1 MTKHNSITKKRRRY
15 LAFLTVIMLMVL
27 SFAGCASD
35 DVYTPGN
42 EPELSYEDAVTETK
56 TLMSKVQTKEVKNP
70 YLDLD
75 SGEMSEADA
84 LADISTFPI
93 TVKGTGDINLEI
105 AGATEMTSESAPDD
119 WLNVVAKTF
128 NKENHEINGKT
139 ISVTVR
145 QITSG
150 EVVTY
155 MMANAYQPQLFLPS
169 AYPWASMLESSG
181 IGMVKLSDKLVGNTA
196 GILMKDKTYDE
207 FIKKYK
213 EATLD
218 NVINASIEGDVT
230 FAYPN
235 PYTSTTGLNGIGGIL
250 SAFNKT
256 DPLSNES
263 ATKLLE
269 YQKTAPPVAY
279 TTAVLR
285 NQAAKGVID
294 TMLMEEQAYINTPEL
309 KNYKYIPFGIRHDH
323 PLYTFDY
330 CTSEQQEAAK
340 LFTDY
345 CLNDENQKLAKE
357 KGFNHHDDYQSQD
370 YGLSGSDWVNAQ
382 KIWKENKN
390 GGKPIIAVFVADT
403 SASMDGEPINNLKS
417 SLISASSYINSEH
430 YIGLVSYD
438 SDVTINLPINQFDNT
453 QRAYFAGEVKNM
465 TTNGNTCTYDAT
477 LTAIDMLLE
486 KSKDVPDAKLMLF
499 LLTDGAQNKGYSL
512 KRIAPIVEGL
522 QIPVY
527 TIAYNYDDS
536 SSELKT
542 LSDINESAALNAN
555 SDDIVNQL
563 RNLFNTQL

>member
-1 MTKHNSITKKRRRY
+1 MTKQNQFTKKRRRY
-15 LAFLTVIMLMVL
+15 YAFFMALMLILL
-27 SFAGCASD
+27 SVAGCRSD
-35 DVYTPGN
+35 NVYTPGN

-56 TLMSKVQTKEVKNP
+56 TLMSKVQTKEVKDP

-119 WLNVVAKTF
+119 WLNVVAKNF

-155 MMANAYQPQLFLPS
+155 IMANAYQPQLFLPS
-169 AYPWASMLESSG
+169 ASPWASMLESSG

-250 SAFNKT
+250 SAFNKK

-345 CLNDENQKLAKE
+345 CLNDENQKLATE

-390 GGKPIIAVFVADT
+390 GGKPIIAVFIADT
-403 SASMDGEPINNLKS
+403 SASMDGEPINSLKS

-486 KSKDVPDAKLMLF
+486 KSKEVSDAKLMLF

-512 KRIAPIVEGL
+512 SRIAPIVEGL